1 MSDTVW
7 QLIFLKNFLESFF
20 TVILLYLNQVSGENK
35 LMMYLYMVETKSI
48 DY

>member
-1 MSDTVW
+1 MAV
-7 QLIFLKNFLESFF
+7 NFFEKFFESFF

-35 LMMYLYMVETKSI
+35 LMMYLYMVETKSM